1 MVIRDTSAQ
10 DVDLGAS
17 GSRKRNRARLI
28 GASVV
33 VVVVAVVGWAAVSDI
48 GTAEQFVSRDRVR
61 TAVVRRGDFVR
72 DIAVQGRVV
81 AAVSPTLY
89 APDQGTVTLSVV
101 AGDTVAV
108 GEVLA
113 VIESAEILSLRLQE
127 QATLA
132 SAEVNLERQRIQ
144 VKKEILRNQQAIDL
158 AMVARTAA
166 ERESRRAES
175 AAAAITQHERD
186 RAGDEVVSTR
196 LMFEHA
202 ERNAVLEEE
211 SLAFEL
217 KTVEL
222 NVERQRLLV
231 QDLERR
237 VAELT
242 IRSPVAGMVGNVIIE
257 QKDNVTKNQPILTV
271 VDLTEFEVEIA
282 IPETYADEL
291 SVGLETTISDS
302 GREYRGVLAAV
313 SPEVVENQVEGRVR
327 FARGV
332 APDVKQNQRV
342 SARILLESKQ
352 DVLTLRRGPFLEN
365 SAGRVVYVVQGDLA
379 NRREVVTGSASVA
392 EVEVLS
398 GLEEGETVIISNT
411 SEFGTAASV
420 LITD

>member
-101 AGDTVAV
+101 AGDSVAV
-108 GEVLA
+108 GQVLA

-186 RAGDEVVSTR
+186 RASDEVVSTR

-271 VDLTEFEVEIA
+271 VDLTEFEVEIE

>member
-1 MVIRDTSAQ
+1 M
-10 DVDLGAS
+10 
-17 GSRKRNRARLI
+17 
-28 GASVV
+28 
-33 VVVVAVVGWAAVSDI
+33 
-48 GTAEQFVSRDRVR
+48 
-61 TAVVRRGDFVR
+61 
-72 DIAVQGRVV
+72 
-81 AAVSPTLY
+81 
-89 APDQGTVTLSVV
+89 
-101 AGDTVAV
+101 AGDTVGV

-144 VKKEILRNQQAIDL
+144 VKKEVLRNQQAIDL

-186 RAGDEVVSTR
+186 RASDEVVSTR

-217 KTVEL
+217 RTVEL

-231 QDLERR
+231 KDLERR

-242 IRSPVAGMVGNVIIE
+242 MRSPVAGMVGNVIIE
-257 QKDNVTKNQPILTV
+257 QKDTVTKNQPILTV
-271 VDLTEFEVEIA
+271 VDLTEFEVEIE

-313 SPEVVENQVEGRVR
+313 SPEVVENRVEGRVR

-365 SAGRVVYVVQGDLA
+365 SAGRVAYVVRGDVA
-379 NRREVVTGSASVA
+379 ERREVVTGSASVA

-398 GLEEGETVIISNT
+398 GLDEGDTVIISIT
-411 SEFGTAASV
+411 SEFGTEESV

>member
-108 GEVLA
+108 GQVLA

-186 RAGDEVVSTR
+186 RASDEVVSTR

-242 IRSPVAGMVGNVIIE
+242 IRSPVAGIVGNVIIE

-271 VDLTEFEVEIA
+271 VDLTEFEVEIE

-332 APDVKQNQRV
+332 APEVKQNQRV

>member
-101 AGDTVAV
+101 AGDSVAV
-108 GEVLA
+108 GHVLA

-127 QATLA
+127 RATLA

-186 RAGDEVVSTR
+186 RASDEVVSTR

-242 IRSPVAGMVGNVIIE
+242 IRSPVAGMVGNVLIE

-271 VDLTEFEVEIA
+271 VDLTEFEVEIE

-342 SARILLESKQ
+342 SARILLESKR

>member
-17 GSRKRNRARLI
+17 GSRKRNRVRLI

-127 QATLA
+127 QATLS

-144 VKKEILRNQQAIDL
+144 VKKEVLRNQQAIDL

-186 RAGDEVVSTR
+186 RASDEVVSTR

-231 QDLERR
+231 KDLERR

-257 QKDNVTKNQPILTV
+257 QKDTVTKNQPILTV
-271 VDLTEFEVEIA
+271 VDLTEFEVEIE

-313 SPEVVENQVEGRVR
+313 SPEVVENRVEGRVR

-365 SAGRVVYVVQGDLA
+365 SAGRVAYVVQGDIA
-379 NRREVVTGSASVA
+379 ERREVVTGSASVA

-398 GLEEGETVIISNT
+398 GLDEGDTVIISNT

>member
-1 MVIRDTSAQ
+1 M
-10 DVDLGAS
+10 
-17 GSRKRNRARLI
+17 
-28 GASVV
+28 
-33 VVVVAVVGWAAVSDI
+33 VAVVGWAAVSDI

-89 APDQGTVTLSVV
+89 APDQGTVTLSVM

-127 QATLA
+127 QATLS

-144 VKKEILRNQQAIDL
+144 VKKEVLRNQQAIDL

-186 RAGDEVVSTR
+186 RASDEVVSTR

-231 QDLERR
+231 KDLERR

-257 QKDNVTKNQPILTV
+257 QKDTVTKNQPILTV
-271 VDLTEFEVEIA
+271 VDLTEFEVEIE

-313 SPEVVENQVEGRVR
+313 SPEVVENRVEGRVR

-365 SAGRVVYVVQGDLA
+365 SAGRVAYVVRGDIA
-379 NRREVVTGSASVA
+379 ERREVVTGSASVA

-398 GLEEGETVIISNT
+398 GLDEGDTVIISNT

>member
-101 AGDTVAV
+101 AGDSVAV
-108 GEVLA
+108 GQVLA

-127 QATLA
+127 RATLA

-186 RAGDEVVSTR
+186 RASDEVVSTR

-271 VDLTEFEVEIA
+271 IDLTEFEVEIE

-342 SARILLESKQ
+342 SARILLESKR

-365 SAGRVVYVVQGDLA
+365 SAGRVVYVVQGDIA

-398 GLEEGETVIISNT
+398 GLEEGETVVISNT
-411 SEFGTAASV
+411 SAFGTAESV
-420 LITD
+420 LFTD

>member
-17 GSRKRNRARLI
+17 RSRKRNRARLI

-186 RAGDEVVSTR
+186 RASDEVVSTR

-271 VDLTEFEVEIA
+271 VDLTEFEVEIE

-342 SARILLESKQ
+342 SARILLESKR

>member
-101 AGDTVAV
+101 AGDSVAV
-108 GEVLA
+108 GQVLA

-186 RAGDEVVSTR
+186 RASDEVVSTR

-217 KTVEL
+217 RTVEL

-271 VDLTEFEVEIA
+271 VDLTEFEVEIE

>member
-17 GSRKRNRARLI
+17 GSRKRNRVRLI

-89 APDQGTVTLSVV
+89 APDPGTVTLSVV
-101 AGDTVAV
+101 AGDSVAV
-108 GEVLA
+108 GQVLA

-127 QATLA
+127 RATLA

-186 RAGDEVVSTR
+186 RASDEVVS
-196 LMFEHA
+196 
-202 ERNAVLEEE
+202 
-211 SLAFEL
+211 
-217 KTVEL
+217 
-222 NVERQRLLV
+222 
-231 QDLERR
+231 
-237 VAELT
+237 
-242 IRSPVAGMVGNVIIE
+242 
-257 QKDNVTKNQPILTV
+257 
-271 VDLTEFEVEIA
+271 
-282 IPETYADEL
+282 
-291 SVGLETTISDS
+291 
-302 GREYRGVLAAV
+302 
-313 SPEVVENQVEGRVR
+313 
-327 FARGV
+327 
-332 APDVKQNQRV
+332 
-342 SARILLESKQ
+342 
-352 DVLTLRRGPFLEN
+352 
-365 SAGRVVYVVQGDLA
+365 
-379 NRREVVTGSASVA
+379 
-392 EVEVLS
+392 
-398 GLEEGETVIISNT
+398 
-411 SEFGTAASV
+411 
-420 LITD
+420 

>member
-89 APDQGTVTLSVV
+89 APDPGTVTLSVV

-108 GEVLA
+108 GQVLA

-186 RAGDEVVSTR
+186 RASDEVVSTR

-217 KTVEL
+217 RTVEL

-231 QDLERR
+231 KDLERR

-271 VDLTEFEVEIA
+271 VDLTEFEVEIE